1 MTASTTQDRPVSS
14 AGPRFPFTAIVGQ
27 TAMKRALILNAIN
40 TRIGGVLIRGK
51 KGTAKSTAVRSLA
64 ALLPEVQVVQ
74 GCPYSCL
81 PEIRQGL
88 CQWCHPHPEPTPEEA
103 GTLREDAP
111 SVTRQVRIVDLP
123 VGATEDRLVGSLDIE
138 QAIRS
143 GSRSFEPGLIATT
156 HRGILYVDEVN
167 LLNDHLVDVLLD
179 AAAMGRNYVEREGIS
194 VSHAAEFI
202 LVGTMNPEEG
212 DLRPQLLDRF
222 GLAVE
227 VDSAF
232 TPEERR
238 EVVKRRIAYESDP
251 YGFMDRWH
259 DFEEAERE
267 RILRSR
273 QLLDQVNV
281 SDDILELITDICAE
295 YQVDGLRADIVMYK
309 TASTIAA
316 YEGRDHVVPE
326 DVREA
331 AEMALLHRQRR
342 QPFQQP
348 NLVTEQLDS
357 MIDEFQ
363 NRPQDRESRHQDQAQ
378 SEEQDDADPDSPDQS
393 APNVP
398 DSGGEAGPEEQPPDP
413 RGDSGPED
421 QYFEVGS
428 PFSVRSLQVNP
439 PDHRARPSSGRRART
454 VSGTPSGRYIGAAVP
469 QEKASDLA
477 LDATLRA
484 AAPHQSQRRAHPHPN
499 LFPGDERTSDTPELL
514 VEPWDLR
521 EKVRETKTG
530 SLILFV
536 VDASGSMGAQRRM
549 VAVKGA
555 ILSLLLDAYQRRDRV
570 GLIAFRGTGAQV
582 LLPPTSSVDLA
593 HAMLQE
599 MPTGGRTPLSRGLLL
614 AMEVIEAEKQK
625 DRNVLPLLVV
635 LTDGRA
641 NVAMGSSAAEPP
653 GGNSLLDSAT
663 AVEEAALQRPMGN
676 SGADLPL
683 KEARAMAAAIREQKI
698 SAVVIDTETDFLRLG
713 LANSIADEMGAPCLK
728 LEELHADGLA
738 DAVRLQVATSGTS
751 PLTPDEIQGLL
762 EQIKLS

>member
-1 MTASTTQDRPVSS
+1 MNKSE
-14 AGPRFPFTAIVGQ
+14 PRFPFTAIVGQ
-27 TAMKRALILNAIN
+27 TAMKRALILNAVN

-64 ALLPEVQVVQ
+64 ALLPEVAVVR
-74 GCPYSCL
+74 GCPYSCH
-81 PEIRQGL
+81 PDNPQPL
-88 CQWCHPHPEPTPEEA
+88 CSHGKETSP
-103 GTLREDAP
+103 
-111 SVTRQVRIVDLP
+111 VTRQVRIVDLP

-138 QAIRS
+138 AAIRT
-143 GSRSFEPGLIATT
+143 GSRSFEPGLIAAT

-251 YGFMDRWH
+251 FGFMDAWQ
-259 DFEEAERE
+259 ESEAVERE
-267 RILRSR
+267 RILRSQ
-273 QLLDQVNV
+273 QLLGQVAV
-281 SDDILELITDICAE
+281 SDDILELITGICAE

-316 YEGRDHVVPE
+316 YEGRDHVVAE

-348 NLVTEQLDS
+348 HLVTEQLDS

-363 NRPQDRESRHQDQAQ
+363 NRPHDREPQDQDHSQ
-378 SEEQDDADPDSPDQS
+378 SEEQDDGDPDP
-393 APNVP
+393 
-398 DSGGEAGPEEQPPDP
+398 PEPEDRPPEP
-413 RGDSGPED
+413 EGDSGPQD
-421 QYFEVGS
+421 QYFEVGT
-428 PFSVRSLQVNP
+428 PFSVRSLQMHP
-439 PDHRARPSSGRRART
+439 PDHRARPSGGRRART
-454 VSGTPSGRYIGAAVP
+454 VSGTPSGRYVGAAIP
-469 QEKASDLA
+469 QDKAADLA

-484 AAPHQSQRRAHPHPN
+484 AAPHQVGRRSRPDPLPGGEGTERADLPAFLIEPH
-499 LFPGDERTSDTPELL
+499 D
-514 VEPWDLR
+514 VR

-570 GLIAFRGTGAQV
+570 GLIAFRGAGAQV

-593 HAMLQE
+593 HALLSE

-635 LTDGRA
+635 LSDGRA
-641 NVAMGSSAAEPP
+641 NVAMGASDAGAGQPT
-653 GGNSLLDSAT
+653 GTSLPIA
-663 AVEEAALQRPMGN
+663 
-676 SGADLPL
+676 
-683 KEARAMAAAIREQKI
+683 EARAMAAAIREQHI
-698 SAVVIDTETDFLRLG
+698 SAVVVDTETDFLRLG
-713 LANSIADEMGAPCLK
+713 LAEPVAEAMGAPCIK
-728 LEELHADGLA
+728 LEELHSDTLA
-738 DAVRLQVATSGTS
+738 DTVRMQLPSTDNQ
-751 PLTPDEIQGLL
+751 PLSPDEIQGLL
-762 EQIKLS
+762 QRIRLD

>member
-1 MTASTTQDRPVSS
+1 MTTELSQSFDRLRTN
-14 AGPRFPFTAIVGQ
+14 GGEPRFPFTAIVGQ
-27 TAMKRALILNAIN
+27 TTMKRALILNAVN

-64 ALLPEVQVVQ
+64 GLLPEVSVVR
-74 GCPYSCL
+74 GCPYSCH
-81 PEIRQGL
+81 PDNPQPL
-88 CQWCHPHPEPTPEEA
+88 CSHGKETSP
-103 GTLREDAP
+103 
-111 SVTRQVRIVDLP
+111 VTRQVRIVDLP

-138 QAIRS
+138 QAIRT
-143 GSRSFEPGLIATT
+143 GSRSFEPGLIAAT

-232 TPEERR
+232 TLEERR

-251 YGFMDRWH
+251 FGFMDAWQ
-259 DFEEAERE
+259 EAEAAERQ
-267 RILRSR
+267 RILRSQ
-273 QLLDQVNV
+273 QLLGQVSV
-281 SDDILELITDICAE
+281 SEDILELITGICAE

-316 YEGRDHVVPE
+316 YEGRDHVVAE

-348 NLVTEQLDS
+348 HLVTEQLDS

-363 NRPQDRESRHQDQAQ
+363 NRPHDREPQDQDNSQ
-378 SEEQDDADPDSPDQS
+378 SEEQDDGDPDP
-393 APNVP
+393 PEP
-398 DSGGEAGPEEQPPDP
+398 EEEQPPEP
-413 RGDSGPED
+413 EGDSGPQD
-421 QYFEVGS
+421 QYFEVGT
-428 PFSVRSLQVNP
+428 PFSVRSLQVKT
-439 PDHRARPSSGRRART
+439 PDHRARPTGGRRART
-454 VSGTPSGRYIGAAVP
+454 VSGTPSGRYVGAAVP
-469 QEKASDLA
+469 QDKATDLA

-484 AAPHQSQRRAHPHPN
+484 AAPHQLQRRRPHPN
-499 LFPGDERTSDTPELL
+499 PLPGGEGTEREDSLAFL
-514 VEPWDLR
+514 IEPHDVR

-536 VDASGSMGAQRRM
+536 VDASGSMSAQRRM

-570 GLIAFRGTGAQV
+570 GLIAFRGTTAQV
-582 LLPPTSSVDLA
+582 LLPPTPSVDLA
-593 HAMLQE
+593 HALLSE

-635 LTDGRA
+635 LSDGRA
-641 NVAMGSSAAEPP
+641 NVAVGSADASAGPSA
-653 GGNSLLDSAT
+653 GTSLPIA
-663 AVEEAALQRPMGN
+663 
-676 SGADLPL
+676 
-683 KEARAMAAAIREQKI
+683 EARAMSAAVREQRI
-698 SAVVIDTETDFLRLG
+698 SAVVVDTETDFLRLG
-713 LANSIADEMGAPCLK
+713 LAEPLAEAMGAPCIK
-728 LEELHADGLA
+728 LEELHSDALA
-738 DAVRLQVATSGTS
+738 DTVRMQLPSTDNQ
-751 PLTPDEIQGLL
+751 PLTPDEVQELL
-762 EQIKLS
+762 QRIRLD